1 MESDEEKSANHVLA
15 HFSSYYFKRANMKKS
30 VVILCLMFCLPA
42 YANQE
47 KILVG
52 QLSDKIAN
60 YLDKKASEDE
70 FSGAVILTHKNK
82 VVFSQGYG
90 LANKQSKHKITV
102 DTPINLGSM
111 NKMFTGISV
120 MQLVEQGRLNL
131 QDKVIKY
138 LPNYPNKK
146 VRNRV
151 TIHQLLTHTSGL
163 GLYWNDKFENN
174 KNNLKSTQD
183 FADLFST
190 EPLRIKPGVRFHY
203 SNNGPVVL
211 GLIIEAI
218 TGMSYYQYVD
228 KNIYQKSAMK
238 HSGHFSKNEQ
248 QSNKATGYFLDS
260 QGKMSISNLNNL
272 GRIGSAAGGGYSSAN
287 DMINFASKLFDG
299 SLLNSASRQLMLK
312 GKIPLNEETSYSYLF
327 ADKTIHG
334 QRFVGHNGSAKG
346 ISAAFSV
353 FPELGYTM
361 VVLSNY
367 DQGAQSV
374 AKKIQDWVARAK

>member
-1 MESDEEKSANHVLA
+1 M
-15 HFSSYYFKRANMKKS
+15 
-30 VVILCLMFCLPA
+30 LCLMFSLNI
-42 YANQE
+42 YASQEVVSVE
-47 KILVG
+47 KIG
-52 QLSDKIAN
+52 DKIAEF
-60 YLDKKASEDE
+60 LVRKANNDE
-70 FSGAVILTHKNK
+70 FSGAVILTHNNK
-82 VVFSQGYG
+82 VIHSQGYG
-90 LANKQSKHKITV
+90 LANKQSKRLITV

-111 NKMFTGISV
+111 NKMFTGVAV

-131 QDKVIKY
+131 QDKVKKY

-163 GLYWNDKFENN
+163 GVYWNNKFENN

-190 EPLRIKPGVRFHY
+190 EKLKFKPGARFSY

-218 TGMSYYQYVD
+218 TGMSYYQYVN
-228 KNIYQKSAMK
+228 KYIYQKSGMK

-248 QSNKATGYFLDS
+248 QSNKATGYLPDNLGSF
-260 QGKMSISNLNNL
+260 SISNINSL

-287 DMINFASKLFDG
+287 DMVAFARKLFDG
-299 SLLNSASRQLMLK
+299 SLLNNASREEMLK
-312 GKIPLNEETSYSYLF
+312 GKIPLAGMSSYGYLF
-327 ADKTIHG
+327 GNHIIHG
-334 QRFVGHNGSAKG
+334 QRFVGHNGSAPG
-346 ISAAFSV
+346 ISAQFSI
-353 FPELGYTM
+353 FPELGYTL

-367 DQGAQSV
+367 DRGAISV
-374 AKKIQDWVARAK
+374 AEQVKDWVARTK